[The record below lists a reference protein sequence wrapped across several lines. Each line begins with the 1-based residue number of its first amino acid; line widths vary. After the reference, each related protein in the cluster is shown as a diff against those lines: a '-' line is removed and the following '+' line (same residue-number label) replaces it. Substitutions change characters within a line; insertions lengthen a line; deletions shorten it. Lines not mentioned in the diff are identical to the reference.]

1 MNNEEMLSQ
10 IKDTIL
16 HKKLILD
23 SCLLLSE
30 YFFSIGNDEI
40 ALNLLKRASTH
51 DISKFQKKELMS
63 LASIPKNAKAFKNPN
78 TEMSEEERKHIE
90 LHWKNNAHHPEHYED
105 YNDMT
110 EIDMLEMICDWHARS
125 IQFDTNFL
133 EFVTTRQENRFH
145 FNKEQFDYIYKYC
158 VVLNKLYEES
168 KK

>member
-1 MNNEEMLSQ
+1 MHEEILLQ

-23 SCLLLSE
+23 SCLILSE
-30 YFFSIGNDEI
+30 YLFSKGNDDM
-40 ALNLLKRASTH
+40 ALGLLKRASVH
-51 DISKFQKKELMS
+51 DISKFQKKELLS
-63 LASIPKNAKAFKNPN
+63 LASIPKNIKAFKNPN
-78 TEMSEEERKHIE
+78 TEMSDKEKEHIQ
-90 LHWKNNAHHPEHYED
+90 LHWENNQHHPEHYKD

-110 EIDMLEMICDWHARS
+110 ELDMLEMICDWHARS
-125 IQFDTNFL
+125 IQFGTNFL

-158 VVLNKLYEES
+158 VILNNLYEES